1 MSLIIFLSMMP
12 LIQLIFL
19 PRGKKFGQAME
30 QSLKQAQVTPELRAA
45 FADPVVE
52 AAHLYE
58 LAGVV
63 LIVILM
69 VTKPF

>member
-1 MSLIIFLSMMP
+1 
-12 LIQLIFL
+12 
-19 PRGKKFGQAME
+19 ME